1 MFRTVKHGCCF
12 LSTCLEEPHPACN
25 LPIKVKILTEVSA
38 SILLHIYYV
47 AMPTLATSLTYM
59 FTTYVPLTSQIEDP
73 DL

>member
-1 MFRTVKHGCCF
+1 MFRTVKHGCCV